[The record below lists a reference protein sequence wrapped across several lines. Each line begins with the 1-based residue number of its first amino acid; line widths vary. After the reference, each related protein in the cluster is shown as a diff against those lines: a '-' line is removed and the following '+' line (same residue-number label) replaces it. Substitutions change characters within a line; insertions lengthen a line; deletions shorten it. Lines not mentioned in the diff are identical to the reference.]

1 MASLVIDCQSG
12 AIEPCDNPMLL
23 LFTKCNT
30 TRGFHYSEVLRH
42 LTYVSCTVDIHL
54 CIKNMQAHIELNLA
68 PSYEQMVWGVVMI
81 STN

>member
-1 MASLVIDCQSG
+1 
-12 AIEPCDNPMLL
+12 MLL
-23 LFTKCNT
+23 VHTP
-30 TRGFHYSEVLRH
+30 YSEVLRH

-54 CIKNMQAHIELNLA
+54 CIRNMQAHIELNLA